1 MARRAEG
8 VLALFHI
15 GEQRFSQ
22 RWRNVVEIV
31 IGILPDMQCNIVGGI
46 QRIFKKVQ
54 WHAHLIDADVHLRV
68 GVDKGIQWQVFVEL
82 INLTAQFRAVVRVP
96 VEDDAADTRIVF
108 DQFQQIVTVF
118 WVKQLEAL
126 QI

>member
-22 RWRNVVEIV
+22 RRRNVVEIV
-31 IGILPDMQCNIVGGI
+31 IGILPDVQRDIVGGI
-46 QRIFKKVQ
+46 QRILKKVQ
-54 WHAHLIDADVHLRV
+54 RHAHLIDADVHLRV
-68 GVDKGIQWQVFVEL
+68 GIDKGVQRQVFVEL
-82 INLTAQFRAVVRVP
+82 INLTAEFRTVVRVP
-96 VEDDAADTRIVF
+96 VEDDAADTRIVL

-118 WVKQLEAL
+118 RVKQPEAL